1 MRKNQDFLSKLYL
14 SFLNHISTKGG
25 INTSMSSNIWQQIK
39 EKIPARD
46 VLEFYLGN
54 AQKNSSSNSMWT
66 SPFREGDNDPSLS
79 AKNEHIKDF
88 GGDFSG
94 DIFEFLM
101 RLKKISKKEALEM
114 LVKDF
119 ELDIDI
125 SKRSSN
131 KRYNNKDNDEDN
143 DNIKNIKNISSN
155 KRYNNKDNDKEN
167 VDNIIKFKI

>member
-1 MRKNQDFLSKLYL
+1 
-14 SFLNHISTKGG
+14 
-25 INTSMSSNIWQQIK
+25 MSSNIWQQIK

-131 KRYNNKDNDEDN
+131 KRKKAKKVKVEPVIPKVKLVPGQETQEILNMFDTVAFKNKPNGRTNRTEL
-143 DNIKNIKNISSN
+143 
-155 KRYNNKDNDKEN
+155 RKE
-167 VDNIIKFKI
+167 